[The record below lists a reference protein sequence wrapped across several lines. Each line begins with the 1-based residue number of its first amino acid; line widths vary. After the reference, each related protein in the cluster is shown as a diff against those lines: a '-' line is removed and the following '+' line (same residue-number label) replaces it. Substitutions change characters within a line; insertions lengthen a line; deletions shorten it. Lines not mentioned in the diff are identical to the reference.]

1 MLWGLVEERHN
12 APSCKG
18 LIAFHSALIWHKNG
32 QARPSLPHLPNREG
46 TPPVHTAPYCPIGI
60 SPDFVNS
67 IRYIPVLS

>member
-32 QARPSLPHLPNREG
+32 QAGPSLPHLPIRVEFL
-46 TPPVHTAPYCPIGI
+46 PPSLYPT
-60 SPDFVNS
+60 
-67 IRYIPVLS
+67 VLSALAPIS